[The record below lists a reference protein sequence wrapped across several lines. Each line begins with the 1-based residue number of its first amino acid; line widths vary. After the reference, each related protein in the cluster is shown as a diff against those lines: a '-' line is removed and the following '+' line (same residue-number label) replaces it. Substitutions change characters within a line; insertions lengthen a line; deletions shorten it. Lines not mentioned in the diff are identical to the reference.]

1 MELQPMRC
9 QCKMIPVMITH
20 LFSNTR
26 FCGSIVQHVRRQT
39 DQHAD
44 LTGAVQLR
52 TCFIVDA
59 VAFDASSLDLVDMAR
74 TGNRCAGAD
83 RGMRSFLS
91 DRGSERS
98 RPGESLALKLLGCT
112 MGHAVK

>member
-1 MELQPMRC
+1 
-9 QCKMIPVMITH
+9 MITH
-20 LFSNTR
+20 LFSSTR
-26 FCGSIVQHVRRQT
+26 FCRSTIEHVRRQT

-44 LTGAVQLR
+44 LTEAVQLH

-59 VAFDASSLDLVDMAR
+59 VAFEASSLDLVDMAR
-74 TGNRCAGAD
+74 TGNRCAGVE
-83 RGMRSFLS
+83 RGVGDLS
-91 DRGSERS
+91 DRGDERN